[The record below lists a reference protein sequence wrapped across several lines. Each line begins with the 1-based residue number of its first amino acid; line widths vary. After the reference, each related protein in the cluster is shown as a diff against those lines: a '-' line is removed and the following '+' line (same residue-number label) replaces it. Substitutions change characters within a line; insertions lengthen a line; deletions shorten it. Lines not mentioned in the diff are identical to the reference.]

1 MRYFVFF
8 FLMYFISCSSP
19 DNPHFES
26 ASDFILLNEE
36 TSPNELFKYYEYQ
49 FDNGAFG
56 YSRVFWSLVKTTSVN
71 PDLSK
76 SLIPDGYQIKGWSES
91 NELILEKWEPYYY
104 KSEEIDL
111 SNGMEFLGVKIV
123 VLNEDTSS

>member
-1 MRYFVFF
+1 MRYFI
-8 FLMYFISCSSP
+8 FLFCLYFISCSSP

-26 ASDFILLNEE
+26 ASDFVLLNKA
-36 TSPNELFKYYEYQ
+36 TSPNELFQYYEYK
-49 FDNGAFG
+49 FDTGAFG
-56 YSRVFWSLVKTTSVN
+56 YSRVFWSVVKTSSVN

-76 SLIPDGYQIKGWSES
+76 SLIPDGYQIKGWSEG

-111 SNGMEFLGVKIV
+111 ATGMEFLDVKII
-123 VLNEDTSS
+123 VLNEDASH